1 MGATMSIFDK
11 LKKTAKD
18 HEKEIEGGLD
28 KAEKLAHDKLPD
40 KYDDKIDMAADKA
53 KEAVKK
59 LD

>member
-1 MGATMSIFDK
+1 MSIFDK

-40 KYDDKIDMAADKA
+40 KYDDKIDKAADKA